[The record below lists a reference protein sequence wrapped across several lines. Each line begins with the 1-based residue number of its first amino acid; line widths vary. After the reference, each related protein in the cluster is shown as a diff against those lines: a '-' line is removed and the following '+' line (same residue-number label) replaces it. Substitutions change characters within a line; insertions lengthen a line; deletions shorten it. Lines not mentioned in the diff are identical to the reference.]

1 MLPWDSDDES
11 VGDMTRV
18 SDALGGVHVANACNA
33 DTNHAKE
40 EDDIDEMELL
50 QLRNLVQ
57 QIKLQTVIG
66 DNFMKGENKGNFK
79 MG

>member
-1 MLPWDSDDES
+1 MLAWDSDDES

-18 SDALGGVHVANACNA
+18 SDALGGVHHLHVANA
-33 DTNHAKE
+33 DTNHAKDG

-66 DNFMKGENKGNFK
+66 DNFMKGENKGNLK
-79 MG
+79 